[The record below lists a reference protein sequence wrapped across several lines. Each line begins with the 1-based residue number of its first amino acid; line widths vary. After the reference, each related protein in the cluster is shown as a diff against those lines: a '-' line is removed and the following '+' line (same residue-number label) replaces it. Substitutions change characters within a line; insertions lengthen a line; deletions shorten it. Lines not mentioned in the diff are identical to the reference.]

1 MFLRSILYLFFTVI
15 HFSVLSQDNK
25 DKKIMAEKR
34 TNIEDIDIRK
44 VCVDPINNYRY
55 FATKHY
61 GLIKEDSLSNVEYL
75 FRNKEIYGAFVLDKK
90 RKNGVFVAFSE
101 GIDSVRVDTIRIK
114 PKENKIF
121 FSQIEFKKKNIQ
133 DLAKVFFKPLI
144 LPSLQLEKGIIDF
157 RENNIVSKNKGY
169 DFLKKVKLK
178 AVRYET
184 KVKNINDT
192 SGRFQQEYVLNREKN
207 KGLTYINTVFADEDH
222 IWIGTYE
229 QGTSILYR
237 GNEKPILYDSRL
249 YLPLQKLNKEVKTVY
264 KIIENKQF
272 VWIATNKGIYSIQKH
287 IPNPKL
293 KKELKKQSITSLAIR
308 KNVIYGGDTQGNIW
322 KRIITDNHK
331 RNNWKKIEIEDTT
344 YKRNFGSINDMI
356 FDNNGNLWVAGNNI
370 LRLSRDT
377 TSKSKKGESEFDDEL
392 LFDEERGFQASYVNS
407 IAIDNKDKVWI
418 GSSAGVYCIDNSSQK
433 QFNIHIKSF
442 KAFRLKN
449 KKAKRTKKIKN
460 IHNFQIIFE
469 KDNIRK
475 NIGELQYYLVNTKNK
490 DEKFELTLSNINEG
504 NNSLVVHDLV
514 FGEGKKTKEDKKK
527 EGIKTKEDIKRPSK
541 QGKYKLVIFY
551 DGNPISSIRLKL

>member
-1 MFLRSILYLFFTVI
+1 MFLRSILYLVFIVI

-75 FRNKEIYGAFVLDKK
+75 FRKKEIYGAFVLDKK

-101 GIDSVRVDTIRIK
+101 AIDSVRIDTIKIRPEKDKINFLEIK
-114 PKENKIF
+114 
-121 FSQIEFKKKNIQ
+121 SKKNY
-133 DLAKVFFKPLI
+133 
-144 LPSLQLEKGIIDF
+144 II
-157 RENNIVSKNKGY
+157 SKNKEY

-308 KNVIYGGDTQGNIW
+308 KNVIYAGDTQGNIW

-392 LFDEERGFQASYVNS
+392 CFDEKSGFQASYVNS